1 MRFSSAAFFIFSLSF
16 GLGFCLMLAVSIF
29 QRRRNK
35 IISMGYLAA
44 GRVTDIIRKPGLKG
58 NVYYEYIIRYQTL
71 SGNVITL
78 RHFTSGV
85 PVIYKVGSEIPLY
98 YNPENPQQY
107 VVKNEPFAGKQVLV
121 VAILLMIAGIS
132 ALILL

>member
-1 MRFSSAAFFIFSLSF
+1 
-16 GLGFCLMLAVSIF
+16 
-29 QRRRNK
+29 
-35 IISMGYLAA
+35 MGYLAA

-78 RHFTSGV
+78 RHFISSV
-85 PVIYKVGSEIPLY
+85 SVVYKVGSEIPLY

-107 VVKNEPFAGKQVLV
+107 VVKDEPFAGRQVMV
-121 VAILLMIAGIS
+121 IAILLMIAGIT
-132 ALILL
+132 ALLLL